1 MPYERN
7 INWVISESFLT
18 SKKKKKE
25 RGKNLFGFI
34 ENNSHLSVK
43 NPLLIK
49 KGKGKKKFV

>member
-43 NPLLIK
+43 NPLLTK